1 MVAREDKQCQRN
13 RLQSISQSLLTSQQ
27 QARVKKRPA
36 MKEKKLAARVPVLK
50 VRAVPPVS
58 QLLELR
64 PVSMQIKKTL

>member
-1 MVAREDKQCQRN
+1 
-13 RLQSISQSLLTSQQ
+13 
-27 QARVKKRPA
+27 

-64 PVSMQIKKTL
+64 PVSMQIKKTP